1 MADFIFLHHDD
12 ASGGSRLDWD
22 PYLTR
27 LREAGVFQGG
37 SAIGNEGCCAKKTGD
52 APELTAHIMGYVRV
66 TADNLAE
73 ARKLLPGN
81 PVFEAGGTV
90 EIRELPKG

>member
-1 MADFIFLHHDD
+1 MSDFIFLHHDD
-12 ASGGSRLDWD
+12 APGGSRLDWD

-37 SAIGNEGCCAKKTGD
+37 SAIGEGCCAKKTGD

-66 TADNLAE
+66 TAADLDA
-73 ARKLLPGN
+73 ARKLLVGN

-90 EIRELPKG
+90 EIRALPRG